1 MFNRFQ
7 VESFGFTSVFN
18 HCPWYIMFTFFGSYV
33 LAGVAFSMLLAVLIK
48 TTRMVVATLPI
59 YWLLIT
65 LPLLSG
71 QALQTSWTYLLY
83 QISSMILCNVTMC
96 RGLRRILCFEH
107 HVGELSAKNY
117 LLSTITGSDTSL
129 LAFICYF
136 YLQTLMYL
144 VLALIL
150 DGNLCPC
157 ILKGLK
163 CQPVRYLWIRLQ
175 WYLRR
180 RRRRLQRQEEELA
193 ELHATRSRR
202 ISESTDIN
210 EILTQTVNLFQGE
223 PLREHKKT
231 HSHTHSRAHSASGK
245 HRSTSRSVDSKR
257 HSQSS
262 SSGSSNSSRPENRAA
277 SQVPDKELMVWFS
290 NEDLQVKKPQKDE
303 STQFFLE
310 TASQIEPS
318 SDSSSFSGD
327 STIDESRRVA
337 IEFKNVWKKYLHF
350 FVVRNFSLKVY
361 QNEMMV
367 ILGHNG
373 SGKTTLINMLC
384 GKETPTTGEIFIN
397 GFDVNKQG
405 AKAYQHVGISL
416 HNLYG
421 FRDFTVLEQI
431 VYFCRLRGL
440 SIEKA
445 NQDALSYLT
454 SMEMQEYKDKP
465 IKHLTNGQHRLMM
478 VMCAFAGRT
487 TVVLLDKPLE
497 GVDVRRRRLF
507 YRFAL
512 REKSVRTIFIT
523 TNIAN
528 VASNLGDRITIFVN
542 GRMFV
547 CATERVLLKAN
558 MNAYH
563 VVSRIKVNSLSLSL
577 SSHF

>member
-1 MFNRFQ
+1 
-7 VESFGFTSVFN
+7 
-18 HCPWYIMFTFFGSYV
+18 MFTFFSSYI
-33 LAGVAFSMLLAVLIK
+33 LAGVAFSMLLAVLMK
-48 TTRMVVATLPI
+48 TTKMVVATLPI

-71 QALQTSWTYLLY
+71 QALQTTWTYLIY
-83 QISSMILCNVTMC
+83 HISSMMFCNVTMC
-96 RGLRRILCFEH
+96 RGLRRMLCFEH

-117 LLSTITGSDTSL
+117 LMSTLTGTDPSL
-129 LAFICYF
+129 LVFICYF
-136 YLQTLMYL
+136 YLQTLVYL

-150 DGNLCPC
+150 DGNVCPC
-157 ILKGLK
+157 ILKGIK
-163 CQPVRYLWIRLQ
+163 CQPLRYVLTRLQ

-193 ELHATRSRR
+193 ELHETRSRR
-202 ISESTDIN
+202 ISESTDIH
-210 EILTQTVNLFQGE
+210 ETLTQTVNLYGGE
-223 PLREHKKT
+223 PIREHKHT
-231 HSHTHSRAHSASGK
+231 HTHTDTHFHTHSASETNRSASQ
-245 HRSTSRSVDSKR
+245 SVESKR
-257 HSQSS
+257 ISNSS
-262 SSGSSNSSRPENRAA
+262 SSSSSITESVKL
-277 SQVPDKELMVWFS
+277 STVPDKELMVWFS
-290 NEDLQVKKPQKDE
+290 NEDLRDKKPQKDE

-310 TASQIEPS
+310 NASQIEQ
-318 SDSSSFSGD
+318 SSSTSTFRSD
-327 STIDESRRVA
+327 STIDESRPVV

-397 GFDVNKQG
+397 GLDVQRHG
-405 AKAYQHVGISL
+405 LKAYQHVGISL

-445 NQDALSYLT
+445 NHDAISYLT

-523 TNIAN
+523 TNIAT
-528 VASNLGDRITIFVN
+528 VASNLGDRITIFAN
-542 GRMFV
+542 GRMIV
-547 CATERVLLKAN
+547 CASERVLLKTN
-558 MNAYH
+558 MKSYH
-563 VVSRIKVNSLSLSL
+563 VVSSV
-577 SSHF
+577 